1 MNAITPPTWDL
12 ALRKHWP
19 HAQHPFT
26 LDLAVQCAGPR
37 LILLGE
43 SGSGKTQ
50 TLKMVAGVL
59 RPDAGHIR
67 LQGDTLFEHAS
78 RLHTSA
84 HQRRL
89 GWVAQDYALFPHLSV
104 AQNIGFALH
113 TGWRNP
119 SPSHTPEAVQH
130 MLARMGLSAVAQH
143 LPHQISGG
151 QKQRTALARALMSEP
166 RALLLDEPFAALDP
180 ALRQRLRDDLAA
192 LLAELAL
199 PVMLITHDEHDVAV
213 LGGEVLRLRGHTH
226 QIPDP

>member
-1 MNAITPPTWDL
+1 MSGITPPVWDL

-26 LDLAVQCAGPR
+26 LDVTVQCHAPR

-50 TLKMVAGVL
+50 TMKMVAGVL
-59 RPDAGHIR
+59 RPDGGHIR
-67 LQGDTLFEHAS
+67 LQGDTLFDHAA
-78 RLHTSA
+78 RINTDAPL
-84 HQRRL
+84 RRL

-104 AQNIGFALH
+104 AQNIGFALQS
-113 TGWRNP
+113 GWRNP
-119 SPSHTPEAVQH
+119 LAQRTPEAVTQ

-151 QKQRTALARALMSEP
+151 QKQRTALARALMSQP

-199 PVMLITHDEHDVAV
+199 PVLLITHDEHDVAA
-213 LGGEVLRLRGHTH
+213 LSGEVLRLPSPQR
-226 QIPDP
+226 

>member
-1 MNAITPPTWDL
+1 MSTHTPPTWDL

-26 LDLAVQCAGPR
+26 LDVAAQCHAPR

-50 TLKMVAGVL
+50 TMKMVAGVL
-59 RPDAGHIR
+59 RPDAGHVR
-67 LQGDTLFEHAS
+67 LQGHTLFDHAAG
-78 RLHTSA
+78 LHTPA

-104 AQNIGFALH
+104 AQNIGFALR

-119 SPSHTPEAVQH
+119 TAGHTPAAVTD

-151 QKQRTALARALMSEP
+151 QKQRTALARALMSQP

-199 PVMLITHDEHDVAV
+199 PVLLITHDEHDVAA
-213 LGGEVLRLRGHTH
+213 LGALSGEVLRLPPPQR
-226 QIPDP
+226 

>member
-1 MNAITPPTWDL
+1 MSASSLPVWDL

-26 LDLAVQCAGPR
+26 LDMAVHSRAPR

-50 TLKMVAGVL
+50 TMKMVAGVL
-59 RPDAGHIR
+59 RPDGGHIR
-67 LQGDTLFEHAS
+67 LQGDTLLDHAA
-78 RLHTSA
+78 RLHTPA
-84 HQRRL
+84 PLRRL

-104 AQNIGFALH
+104 AQNIGFALRS
-113 TGWRNP
+113 GWRNP
-119 SPSHTPEAVQH
+119 SAQRTPEAVTQ

-151 QKQRTALARALMSEP
+151 QKQRTALARALMSQP

-199 PVMLITHDEHDVAV
+199 PVLLITHDEHDVAA
-213 LGGEVLRLRGHTH
+213 LGGEVLRLPSPQR
-226 QIPDP
+226 